1 MTIPCQCQVFRAI
14 SLNLPQ
20 IAHVEN
26 NELRNQRRQ
35 DAARPP
41 PRPRARLAC
50 HGGNSHDGA
59 VLRRLGPDFTG
70 KAQLFGSSYTSTAPR
85 DCRVSGAGNGVDDS
99 ATRICPGVS
108 GRAVELATRR

>member
-26 NELRNQRRQ
+26 NEFRNQRRQ

-41 PRPRARLAC
+41 PRPRPRLAC
-50 HGGNSHDGA
+50 HGGNCHDGA

-70 KAQLFGSSYTSTAPR
+70 KRTIIWQQLHFDRPQELPR
-85 DCRVSGAGNGVDDS
+85 LRGRKTQPGL
-99 ATRICPGVS
+99 TPTLLPIC
-108 GRAVELATRR
+108 

>member
-26 NELRNQRRQ
+26 NEFRNQRRQ

-41 PRPRARLAC
+41 PRHHPRLAGQGWNR
-50 HGGNSHDGA
+50 HGGA
-59 VLRRLGPDFTG
+59 VLRRLRPDFTG
-70 KAQLFGSSYTSTAPR
+70 KSTIIWQQLHIDRTRGLPR
-85 DCRVSGAGNGVDDS
+85 
-99 ATRICPGVS
+99 
-108 GRAVELATRR
+108 LRRRQWRR